1 LGRESIKRYRERG
14 FTMIELVM
22 VIVLI
27 SIVAGVAAPVLF
39 GNSSGIDTGVM
50 VRKVLS
56 DVRYAQSLAMRRSNI
71 PTTNVSSP
79 NFRYRIRFNVPDAS
93 CAYTNQYTIVN
104 DSDSNGTWGE
114 NPNGTTVVESGRA
127 PVTGAEYFCVQL
139 DTGDYAGL
147 SVTANFGGTET
158 GTLEFDGL
166 GIPYDSDGVKL
177 LATATITVSKGTAS
191 RTILVTPYTGAA
203 SIQ

>member
-1 LGRESIKRYRERG
+1 
-14 FTMIELVM
+14 MIELVM

-27 SIVAGVAAPVLF
+27 GIVAGVAAPVLF

-71 PTTNVSSP
+71 PTPNVSSP
-79 NFRYRIRFNVPDAS
+79 SFRYRIRFNVPDAS

-104 DSDSNGTWGE
+104 DSDNNGTWGE
-114 NPNGTTVVESGRA
+114 NPNGITVVESGRA
-127 PVTGAEYFCVQL
+127 PVSGAEYFCVQL

-147 SVTANFGGTET
+147 SVTANFGGGEA
-158 GTLEFDGL
+158 GTLEFDSR
-166 GIPYDSDGVKL
+166 GIPYDSDGTELSASVV
-177 LATATITVSKGTAS
+177 ITVAKDSAS
-191 RTILVTPYTGAA
+191 RTIIVTPYTGAA